1 MQETVNF
8 ASFLFPGYVV
18 QDLNLPV
25 HNFHMF
31 WISLSR
37 VGHTNHRIFQHVCTN
52 TYTASPWARWHWR
65 HRWNPSDYDLKLQGE
80 AIWTS
85 NDQPT
90 KSRCIESYNV
100 VFSWK
105 RDCIFSA
112 RKGGLVRTEVSHFV
126 PTGLPTQ
133 VLTFFHRLCINSWT
147 YSISYL
153 QSSEILKFAGR
164 LVGLIS
170 LLLG

>member
-1 MQETVNF
+1 MQETINF
-8 ASFLFPGYVV
+8 ASFFFSGYVV

-25 HNFHMF
+25 HNFHIF

-37 VGHTNHRIFQHVCTN
+37 VGHANHRIFQHVCTN

-65 HRWNPSDYDLKLQGE
+65 HRWNPSDYDLKLHRE

-90 KSRCIESYNV
+90 NQDALNHIPE
-100 VFSWK
+100 
-105 RDCIFSA
+105 
-112 RKGGLVRTEVSHFV
+112 KGGLQFCLQEKEARSEQKFLILFLLVCQHKC
-126 PTGLPTQ
+126 LP
-133 VLTFFHRLCINSWT
+133 FFHCLCINSWT

>member
-100 VFSWK
+100 VFPEK
-105 RDCIFSA
+105 RIAFFLQEREAWSEQKFRILFLLVCQHKCLLFSIVCVLTLELTAYHTSKA
-112 RKGGLVRTEVSHFV
+112 RK
-126 PTGLPTQ
+126 
-133 VLTFFHRLCINSWT
+133 SWN
-147 YSISYL
+147 L
-153 QSSEILKFAGR
+153 QED
-164 LVGLIS
+164 
-170 LLLG
+170 